1 MRKALVLVF
10 ALVFTTAALA
20 SPPRARVSLR
30 TTSLGPV
37 LVDSR
42 GHTLYVFDLGQGANK
57 AVWPPFLTS
66 AKPLATGVPA
76 AKLGTRTLAA
86 GKLQVT
92 YAGHPLYFYAGDA
105 KAGDVRG
112 ASVAHWAAL
121 SASGKPLRPAS
132 KVPVPPPTTTMPYPY
147 DPGGGY

>member
-1 MRKALVLVF
+1 MRKALVLVS
-10 ALVFTTAALA
+10 ALVFTAAAVA

-42 GHTLYVFDLGQGANK
+42 GHTVYVFDLGKGANT
-57 AVWPPFLTS
+57 AIWPPFLTS
-66 AKPLATGVPA
+66 AKPVAAGVPA
-76 AKLGTRTLAA
+76 AKLGTRKLAA

-92 YAGHPLYFYAGDA
+92 YAGRPLYFYAGDR

-112 ASVAHWAAL
+112 ASIAHWAAL
-121 SASGKPLRPAS
+121 SASGKLVRPGSTA
-132 KVPVPPPTTTMPYPY
+132 PPPPPTTTDPYPY
-147 DPGGGY
+147 PGGDGY